1 MGGTDTKVYDYK
13 AEAVREKLVRAFRE
27 SRGEATGAD
36 LVARTG
42 LPVHQVETELRA
54 VADEYGAR
62 VRVTESGEPLWSF
75 PRGFH
80 SRYRGFGPA
89 FRKGLRTFRKGA
101 AAVGK
106 FLFKIWIVVMLV
118 GYFALFVALAVLAL
132 VASFAASSSG
142 RGDDRRSS
150 RGRGGIGGAYMLTR
164 VIELVVRIWFYSEFT
179 KSSRDPFR
187 AAERRRAKKP
197 LHTAIFSFV
206 FGDPD
211 PAASR
216 AEDVRSAFAAY
227 VRSRKGMATV
237 EELSALAGLTPAEAD
252 DAMNSLAYELGGS
265 PEVSDEGT
273 VYWKFD
279 DLMRSAGGERG
290 AAADPGPLP
299 LRRFSANPAS
309 ANAWFCAFN
318 GVNLAF
324 GGYFL
329 FSVLSGAPLG
339 NPETGYTFYGFVTE
353 LVRSVGLDP
362 QAAIGVGLGV
372 VPVVFAIL
380 FWLVPAL
387 RFLALK
393 ADNARRARAN
403 LRRRAARAVL
413 SSPDRVDPST
423 IAARAPEEDGDPAAL
438 VEELAVAWQGEP
450 EADGTWRFPETA
462 RRLRDLSLVRSRV
475 DESKW
480 ALGGQVFD
488 TDAP

>member
-1 MGGTDTKVYDYK
+1 MGGTATKVYEYK
-13 AEAVREKLVRAFRE
+13 PLAVREKLLRAFRE
-27 SRGEATGAD
+27 SGGEATGAD

-75 PRGFH
+75 PRGFR

-89 FRKGLRTFRKGA
+89 FRKGFRTFLKGA
-101 AAVGK
+101 TAVGK

-132 VASFAASSSG
+132 VASFAANSSG

-150 RGRGGIGGAYMLTR
+150 RGRGGLGGAYMMTR

-179 KSSRDPFR
+179 KSPRDRFS
-187 AAERRRAKKP
+187 ATERRRERKP

-211 PAASR
+211 PASDRTERVR
-216 AEDVRSAFAAY
+216 AAFASY
-227 VRSRKGMATV
+227 VRSRKGLATV
-237 EELSALAGLTPAEAD
+237 EELAALTGLSPAEAD

-273 VYWKFD
+273 VFWKFD
-279 DLMRSAGGERG
+279 DLMRSAGEKGTV
-290 AAADPGPLP
+290 ADPGPLP

-318 GVNLAF
+318 GVNLVF

-329 FSVLSGAPLG
+329 FSVLSGARLG

-353 LVRSVGLDP
+353 LVRNLGLDP
-362 QAAIGVGLGV
+362 GATLGVGLGV

-393 ADNARRARAN
+393 AENARRARSN

-413 SSPDRVDPST
+413 ASPDRVDPSD
-423 IAARAPEEDGDPAAL
+423 IAARPPEEDGDPNAL
-438 VEELAVAWQGEP
+438 VEELAVAWSGEP

-475 DESKW
+475 DEAKW